1 MMLKMSSV
9 AVFGLTFALPFKQ
22 ILGYISVTKNCAFRY
37 GHHTQWRRHSSKN
50 VDVGSN
56 SAFSIVKIYKT
67 DELAE
72 FDIEKIDID
81 PSDINR
87 LELTSKNI
95 SVPVALMM
103 LDPDEYS
110 TSSHARKACRKA
122 NIIIHRGPLSESADY
137 DKTKDEDLDLVN
149 TENNEWIRARTGD
162 RIFPGDVLAKQVRMG
177 DGKLYGI
184 RHPRPPFDLPVIFED
199 DHFAI
204 GKE

>member
-1 MMLKMSSV
+1 MKMSSI
-9 AVFGLTFALPFKQ
+9 AVFGLTLAPFKN
-22 ILGYISVTKNCAFRY
+22 IFGYISVTKNCAFRY
-37 GHHTQWRRHSSKN
+37 GHQNQWRRHSSIN
-50 VDVGSN
+50 VGSN

-67 DELAE
+67 DNHTE
-72 FDIEKIDID
+72 FNIEKIKNIDYIDIG
-81 PSDINR
+81 R

-110 TSSHARKACRKA
+110 TRSHARKACRKA
-122 NIIIHRGPLSESADY
+122 NIIIHRGPLSVDDD
-137 DKTKDEDLDLVN
+137 DKTKEEDCVNN

-177 DGKLYGI
+177 DGKFPSM

-204 GKE
+204 GKK